1 MQAHELKPAR
11 GSRQNRKR
19 IGRGNAAGTG
29 TYSGRGLGG
38 QKSRSGRKPRRF
50 FEGGQT
56 RLMRRLPRRR
66 GFVNHFRIEYQPVNL
81 RDLERFDDGADI
93 TNEILKEAG
102 LIDSAKKP
110 VKILASGEIT
120 RKLNVRVERL
130 SLTAKEKI
138 EAAGGT
144 AEETTERKVRSDRR
158 GAAKRKRRKT
168 KPAEA
173 EAAGDDKKGEGKAKA
188 QKGGG
193 KAEAEKGGAETED
206 TGDEKKTEGKAK
218 AQKGGG
224 KAKAE
229 KGTAEAE
236 SADDEKKT
244 EGKAKAQ
251 KGGGKAKAEK
261 GGAEA
266 EGKADVAA
274 ADKPEASKDSEGD
287 GD

>member
-11 GSRQNRKR
+11 GSKQNRKR

-81 RDLERFDDGADI
+81 RELERFDDGADV

-130 SLTAKEKI
+130 SLAAKEKI

-158 GAAKRKRRKT
+158 GAAKRKRRKG
-168 KPAEA
+168 KPAEGEKKDDGKAKGEKDDGKAKGQKDEGKAKGEKDDGKPKA
-173 EAAGDDKKGEGKAKA
+173 EKGEGKP
-188 QKGGG
+188 KGEKGEG
-193 KAEAEKGGAETED
+193 KPKAEKGGAETE
-206 TGDEKKTEGKAK
+206 GKAATDSK
-218 AQKGGG
+218 P
-224 KAKAE
+224 
-229 KGTAEAE
+229 
-236 SADDEKKT
+236 D
-244 EGKAKAQ
+244 
-251 KGGGKAKAEK
+251 
-261 GGAEA
+261 
-266 EGKADVAA
+266 
-274 ADKPEASKDSEGD
+274 ADKDTEGD
-287 GD
+287 GN

>member
-1 MQAHELKPAR
+1 MQAHQLKPAR
-11 GSRQNRKR
+11 GSKQNRKR

-38 QKSRSGRKPRRF
+38 QKSRSGRKPRRH

-66 GFVNHFRIEYQPVNL
+66 GFVNRFRIEYQPVNL
-81 RDLERFDDGADI
+81 RDLERFDDGADV

-102 LIDSAKKP
+102 LVDSAKKP

-130 SLTAKEKI
+130 SLAAKEKI

-158 GAAKRKRRKT
+158 GAAKRKRRKG
-168 KPAEA
+168 KPAEG
-173 EAAGDDKKGEGKAKA
+173 AADDEKKDDGKAK
-188 QKGGG
+188 G
-193 KAEAEKGGAETED
+193 KKD
-206 TGDEKKTEGKAK
+206 D
-218 AQKGGG
+218 G

-229 KGTAEAE
+229 KGEGKPKGQKGEGEPKAEKGEGKPKGQKDDGKPKAE
-236 SADDEKKT
+236 KG
-244 EGKAKAQ
+244 EGKAK
-251 KGGGKAKAEK
+251 GKKDDGKPKAEK
-261 GGAEA
+261 GGAKT
-266 EGKADVAA
+266 EGKSDDAAA
-274 ADKPEASKDSEGD
+274 ADKPEADKDSEGD